1 MISSIDVHSVPLGLF
16 GISIAHWPFLKVYHT
31 CGCNDEPVMSIFE
44 HPAIVG
50 ENQTIGR
57 VMLNLSGSDPVSTC
71 KARPVH
77 VAMHSETSH
86 SMSRHQMM
94 SMWIDLATA

>member
-16 GISIAHWPFLKVYHT
+16 GISIAHWPFPKVYHT
-31 CGCNDEPVMSIFE
+31 CGCNDEPVMSIIE

-77 VAMHSETSH
+77 VAMLHFP
-86 SMSRHQMM
+86 Q
-94 SMWIDLATA
+94 